1 MLHHPG
7 SSSRFPNGRSTSR
20 ARSPTIHHRADLGA
34 VRALLPEH
42 EIDHPLGCHRRR
54 IPDRVVFEK
63 LVQILVFGCAYE
75 RIADGSCSES
85 TLRRRRDE
93 WIELG
98 LVEALRRA
106 ALEAYDR
113 AIGLEPSEVAVD
125 CCITKAP
132 CGGERSGRSPVDRG
146 KGGLKRSVAV
156 DGRGIPLG
164 SVTAPA
170 NRHDSPLLTPTLDV
184 VQELGMVA
192 EGATVHLDRGYDSE
206 LTRARLL
213 ERGLVAEI
221 SRKGR
226 PAPLNATKRWVV
238 ERTNS
243 WQNAHKKL
251 LWCTERRGRV
261 VDFWVALSEVVVIVR
276 RLVREAWKRYRW
288 EGRPRRRP

>member
-1 MLHHPG
+1 
-7 SSSRFPNGRSTSR
+7 
-20 ARSPTIHHRADLGA
+20 
-34 VRALLPEH
+34 
-42 EIDHPLGCHRRR
+42 
-54 IPDRVVFEK
+54 
-63 LVQILVFGCAYE
+63 
-75 RIADGSCSES
+75 
-85 TLRRRRDE
+85 
-93 WIELG
+93 
-98 LVEALRRA
+98 
-106 ALEAYDR
+106 
-113 AIGLEPSEVAVD
+113 VD

-170 NRHDSPLLTPTLDV
+170 NRHDSLLSTPTLDV
-184 VQELGMVA
+184 AQELGMVA

-213 ERGLVAEI
+213 ERSLLAEI

-251 LWCTERRGRV
+251 LWCTERRGCV
-261 VDFWVALSEVVVIVR
+261 VDFWVALSDVVVIVR
-276 RLVREAWKRYRW
+276 RLIREAWKRYRW

>member
-1 MLHHPG
+1 MPALPPYIIEPIWEQF
-7 SSSRFPNGRSTSR
+7 S
-20 ARSPTIHHRADLGA
+20 
-34 VRALLPEH
+34 ALLPKH

-75 RIADGSCSES
+75 KIADGSCSES

-98 LVEALRRA
+98 LVEAVRRA

-113 AIGLEPSEVAVD
+113 VIGLEPSEVAVD
-125 CCITKAP
+125 CCVTKAP

-170 NRHDSPLLTPTLDV
+170 NRHDSPLLASTLDV
-184 VQELGMVA
+184 ARSLGMVA

-261 VDFWVALSEVVVIVR
+261 VDFWVALSDVVVIVR

-288 EGRPRRRP
+288 EGRPSRRP